1 MSIAIITGASSGLGR
16 RYVDAIVAECPEVDE
31 IWIIAR
37 NAERL
42 ARTAAEYRHPR
53 IVPMPL
59 DLTDPQGFDLLRQRL
74 EERRP
79 TVRILVNDAGAVL
92 GGEFAGQDSRRIM
105 QMLRL
110 NVIGITMM
118 TRVCLPY
125 MRRGSMILQ
134 VGSVSGFA
142 PSPNLAAYSASK
154 AYIRTFSITL
164 RQELRSQ
171 GVHVTAVQ
179 PGRMNTAM
187 NRGRNG
193 SGLDGDRLGWIPQ
206 LDMDRLARNSI
217 RAAKRNRATYT
228 MGAFNKAL
236 AVLTK
241 ILPTSLFVWFS
252 AM

>member
-16 RYVDAIVAECPEVDE
+16 RYVDAVIAECPEVDE
-31 IWIIAR
+31 IWVIAR

-42 ARTAAEYRHPR
+42 AKIAAEYRHPR
-53 IVPMPL
+53 IVPVPL
-59 DLTDPQGFDLLRQRL
+59 DLTDSRSYALLANRM

-79 TVRILVNDAGAVL
+79 IVRVLVNDAGAAL
-92 GGEFAGQDSRRIM
+92 GGEFAEQDSRRIM

-110 NVIGITMM
+110 NVIGITTV

-154 AYIRTFSITL
+154 AYVRTFSVTL
-164 RQELRSQ
+164 RQELRPR
-171 GVHVTAVQ
+171 GIHVTAVQ

-187 NRGRNG
+187 TMERNG
-193 SGLDGDRLGWIPQ
+193 SGLGDGRLGWIPS
-206 LDMDRLARNSI
+206 LDMNRLARNSI

-228 MGAFNKAL
+228 MGTFNKAL
-236 AVLTK
+236 AILTK
-241 ILPTSLFVWFS
+241 IMPINLFVRFS
-252 AM
+252 TM